1 MEETTII
8 LMERNSETGYLER
21 EVNSYTLEENG
32 NLIEGIYLV
41 KEEDGEV
48 VNLKLTT
55 DRDVED
61 DEFDSI
67 YDNYNMEEFGE
78 MINSI
83 EEVDDTYNPT
93 WEIKLPFIENRDM
106 FQDKLQQL
114 VNKHKEILDKAEK
127 SI

>member
-67 YDNYNMEEFGE
+67 YDKYNMEEFGE

>member
-67 YDNYNMEEFGE
+67 YDNYNMEEFGK